1 MPKEEQFKKPKR
13 KKIKVRVGGAKKA
26 LKGGSSPAPFKID
39 LSSVAEEKFLPP
51 LPAAALAKEEPKAQP
66 SKKAAIQKPG
76 RQEAQPPK
84 LQLNLY
90 RKIALS
96 FIFLTLALL
105 AVIFY
110 FSFVKATIILTPA
123 EERISNNLI
132 VDVYD
137 KNKQGEGASLSN
149 GAISGVVEQIEVEET
164 KIYKSSGADVIGE
177 EVTGKVTIINNYNK
191 NQPLVA
197 TTRLLSADGKLFRI
211 KNTVNAPAGGSIEV
225 EVYADQPSADMAI
238 GPAKFTIPGLW
249 AGLQDKIYAES
260 KEPMQYHEKAKKYI
274 QLSDIDSCI
283 VDLRKAIVSKAA
295 DIVGDR
301 YKDYSQKLYEIDDN
315 SVITEYDS
323 EVGDEKDSF
332 PITIKAKV
340 AVVAF
345 SDDTIFGLAEGK
357 LVSGLS
363 SGKASAELDKG
374 KISYNLDSVNLE
386 QGAATVN
393 VSFEGKMVLKDGSS
407 IIDKEKI
414 LGLNREQLND
424 YLDNLPGISNYEV
437 KFSPSFI
444 DKVPNL
450 ADRVEVKIKNQK

>member
-1 MPKEEQFKKPKR
+1 MPKEEQFKKSKR
-13 KKIKVRVGGAKKA
+13 KKIKVRVSRAEKA
-26 LKGGSSPAPFKID
+26 FQGKSSPTPFEID
-39 LSSVAEEKFLPP
+39 LSSAAEEKFLPP
-51 LPAAALAKEEPKAQP
+51 LPAAALTKEEPKIQL

-76 RQEAQPPK
+76 RREAQPPK

-90 RKIALS
+90 RKIAFS

-110 FSFVKATIILTPA
+110 FSFVKVVIILTPA
-123 EERISNNLI
+123 EEKISDNLI

-137 KNKQGEGASLSN
+137 KNKQGEIAPQGR

-164 KIYKSSGADVIGE
+164 KIYESSGADVVGE
-177 EVTGKVTIINNYNK
+177 EVTGKVTIVNNYNK

-211 KNTVNAPAGGSIEV
+211 KSTVSAPAGGTVEV

-238 GPAKFTIPGLW
+238 GPAEFTIPGLW

-260 KEPMQYHEKAKKYI
+260 KEPMQYQRKAKKYI
-274 QLSDIDSCI
+274 QLSDIDSGI
-283 VDLRKAIVSKAA
+283 VDLRKVIISKAA
-295 DIVGDR
+295 DVVGGR
-301 YKDYSQKLYEIDDN
+301 YKDYSQKLYKIDDN
-315 SVITEYDS
+315 SIITEYDG
-323 EVGDEKDSF
+323 EVGDEKDTFS
-332 PITIKAKV
+332 ITIKAKV
-340 AVVAF
+340 AAVAF
-345 SDDTIFGLAEGK
+345 PDNTIFGLAEGK
-357 LVSGLS
+357 LVSSLS
-363 SGKASAELDKG
+363 NGKVSVELDKG
-374 KISYNLDSVNLE
+374 KINYNLDSVNLE

-393 VSFEGKMVLKDGSS
+393 IFFEGKTVLKDGSS

-414 LGLNREQLND
+414 LGLNRQQLND
-424 YLDNLPGISNYEV
+424 YLANLPGILNYEV

-450 ADRVEVKIKNQK
+450 ADRIEVKIKN